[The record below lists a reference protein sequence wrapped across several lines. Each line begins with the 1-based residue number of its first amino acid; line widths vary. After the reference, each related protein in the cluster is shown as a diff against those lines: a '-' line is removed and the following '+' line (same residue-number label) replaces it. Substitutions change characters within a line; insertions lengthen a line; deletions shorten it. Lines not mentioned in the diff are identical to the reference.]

1 MNAARRLIRNGAT
14 NERGHA
20 AGGDGSVGP
29 ATAVAGSTRANGG
42 PGGVGAAR
50 RTIRVLSVDDHALLV
65 EGLRAQFQVEGDLE
79 IVGSLPDAGT
89 LLARVDEL
97 APDVVLLDIEMPGPD
112 VFEVAD
118 QLRHLRPSVPFVFLS
133 AFVRDGYLSAAA
145 RCGAV
150 GYCSKGD
157 DPATIATALRSAVA
171 GTEDFVMTPRVRE
184 RAAAARTRGGAGRAA
199 SGSGGDAPS
208 TVETRLDSLTD
219 RETEV
224 LRLIGKGLSRCEIA
238 KELHRS
244 PKTIDGH
251 QERLLRK
258 TGLTSRAEL
267 MRFAIREGL
276 AEA

>member
-1 MNAARRLIRNGAT
+1 MNAARRLVRDESSNPRAT
-14 NERGHA
+14 N
-20 AGGDGSVGP
+20 GGGP
-29 ATAVAGSTRANGG
+29 AFATAAPGAARTGASGG
-42 PGGVGAAR
+42 TAAR

-65 EGLRAQFQVEGDLE
+65 EGLKAQFSVEDDLE
-79 IVGSLPDAGT
+79 IVGSLPDAGS
-89 LLARVDEL
+89 LLSRVDEF

-118 QLRHLRPSVPFVFLS
+118 QLRHLRPSIPFVFLS
-133 AFVRDGYLSAAA
+133 AFVRDGYLSAAS
-145 RCGAV
+145 RCGAA

-157 DPATIATALRSAVA
+157 EPAEIAAALRTVVA
-171 GTEDFVMTPRVRE
+171 GADDFVMTPRVRD
-184 RAAAARTRGGAGRAA
+184 RAAAARPRVGGRVAA
-199 SGSGGDAPS
+199 ATTGETAAIP
-208 TVETRLDSLTD
+208 TRLDSLTD
-219 RETEV
+219 REIEV

-238 KELHRS
+238 SELHRS

-258 TGLTSRAEL
+258 TGFSSRAEL